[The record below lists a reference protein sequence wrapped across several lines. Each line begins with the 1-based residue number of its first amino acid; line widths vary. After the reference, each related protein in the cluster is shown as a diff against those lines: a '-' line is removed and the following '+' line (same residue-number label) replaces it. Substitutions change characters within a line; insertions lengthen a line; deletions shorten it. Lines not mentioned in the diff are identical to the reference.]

1 MAPVPAHQRWPLNDS
16 EPRPRIEPRSYI
28 PDVRDRLAAVR
39 QCSRPSNQFGFSSL
53 YTAPCPPVSAL
64 DRRLGCFAGCFYR
77 RRSVHRRCLGA
88 RRARAPWGAAS
99 ARGERGPVSASS
111 ERTHDECE
119 LLRSKARFRSSTRW
133 LRLFDV
139 SQGFTKAPVV
149 NRFDFESPIA
159 SDLERW

>member
-1 MAPVPAHQRWPLNDS
+1 VS
-16 EPRPRIEPRSYI
+16 RS
-28 PDVRDRLAAVR
+28 
-39 QCSRPSNQFGFSSL
+39 SG
-53 YTAPCPPVSAL
+53 
-64 DRRLGCFAGCFYR
+64 
-77 RRSVHRRCLGA
+77 
-88 RRARAPWGAAS
+88 
-99 ARGERGPVSASS
+99 
-111 ERTHDECE
+111 RTHDECE